1 MSANHRLDVVKSA
14 GLFAF
19 SVLTSLVFGCRSVG
33 LAKGLSV
40 ADVTD
45 LPARLLNV
53 VLLGVLTVQVAVA
66 SFSSMESLAVVV
78 LFSRRLDN
86 EVLVMT

>member
-19 SVLTSLVFGCRSVG
+19 SVLTSLVLGCRSVG